1 MFQPHLILHPTDF
14 SEGSSVA
21 FQIAVD
27 LARQNQAALL
37 VLHVVETLG
46 PENATYG
53 EITSQLQPQG
63 YEKRLEETLGR
74 LAPTAEEVSIQYLF
88 AEGEPATE
96 IDRIARERGCDLIVL
111 GTHGRTGLKRLL
123 MGSIAEKVVRLAAC
137 PVLTLKIPIP
147 ASASHSPG
155 YIQQLGKS

>member
-14 SEGSSVA
+14 SEGSNFA

-27 LARQNQAALL
+27 LARQNQAVLL

-53 EITSQLQPQG
+53 EISSQLQPQG
-63 YEKRLEETLGR
+63 YDKRLEETMRR
-74 LAPTAEEVSIQYLF
+74 LRPAANDVSIEHLLV
-88 AEGEPATE
+88 EGNPAQE
-96 IDRIARERGCDLIVL
+96 IDRVARDRACDLIVL

-123 MGSIAEKVVRLAAC
+123 MGSISEKVVRLAPC
-137 PVLTLKIPIP
+137 PVLTVKIPIP
-147 ASASHSPG
+147 ASTSRPAG
-155 YIQQLGKS
+155 